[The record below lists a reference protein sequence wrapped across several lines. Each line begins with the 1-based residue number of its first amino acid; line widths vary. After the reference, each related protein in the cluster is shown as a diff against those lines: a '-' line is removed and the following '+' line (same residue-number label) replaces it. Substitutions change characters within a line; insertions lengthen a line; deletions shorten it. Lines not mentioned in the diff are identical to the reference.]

1 MALRD
6 RVRPTEHLARYLTH
20 SNHFNRSR
28 HSVKHHAFQPPSSL
42 RLSVF
47 RIQGLEPD
55 QAWAIG
61 ETHVVA
67 ATSMRLS
74 TLYGMADILASA
86 IQEQKL
92 DVDAD
97 DIPSR
102 HADDVGW
109 PEDKSER
116 KLIAMELAAEAAL
129 VFRC

>member
-1 MALRD
+1 M
-6 RVRPTEHLARYLTH
+6 
-20 SNHFNRSR
+20 
-28 HSVKHHAFQPPSSL
+28 
-42 RLSVF
+42 
-47 RIQGLEPD
+47 
-55 QAWAIG
+55 
-61 ETHVVA
+61 A